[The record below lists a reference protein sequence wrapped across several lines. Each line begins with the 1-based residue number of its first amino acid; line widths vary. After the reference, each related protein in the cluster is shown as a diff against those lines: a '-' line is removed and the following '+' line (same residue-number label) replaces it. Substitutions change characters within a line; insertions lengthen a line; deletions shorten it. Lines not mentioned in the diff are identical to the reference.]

1 MQHRDFTIIL
11 KSLNEIDIGT
21 QLLGD
26 LNVEEFLKDEKI
38 KRAVGMTV
46 INIGELVKNI
56 TQDTRIKYPNVQWK
70 AIAGLRD
77 IAAHRYQTLRM
88 EDVYY
93 TMKEDFKNLKEQLEY
108 IINLEKNIQ

>member
-1 MQHRDFTIIL
+1 
-11 KSLNEIDIGT
+11 
-21 QLLGD
+21 
-26 LNVEEFLKDEKI
+26 
-38 KRAVGMTV
+38 MTV

-93 TMKEDFKNLKEQLEY
+93 TMKEDFKDLKEQLEY

>member
-11 KSLNEIDIGT
+11 KILNEIDIGT

-38 KRAVGMTV
+38 KRADGMTV

>member
-1 MQHRDFTIIL
+1 M
-11 KSLNEIDIGT
+11 K
-21 QLLGD
+21 
-26 LNVEEFLKDEKI
+26 KI

-56 TQDTRIKYPNVQWK
+56 TQDTRIKYQNVQWK

-77 IAAHRYQTLRM
+77 IVAHRYQTLRM
-88 EDVYY
+88 EYVYY
-93 TMKEDFKNLKEQLEY
+93 TMKEDFKDLKEQLEY